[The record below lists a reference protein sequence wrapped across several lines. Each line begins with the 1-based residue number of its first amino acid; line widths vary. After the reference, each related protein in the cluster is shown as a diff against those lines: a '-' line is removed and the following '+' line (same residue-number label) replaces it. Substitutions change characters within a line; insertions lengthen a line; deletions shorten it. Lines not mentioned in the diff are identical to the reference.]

1 MKSEYISE
9 GEYLVASIG
18 NIIVINGAFTTS
30 SKQIGDGFVIQTG
43 LPTNLARSPIVIIQK
58 INGALVWYDCWIVA
72 NNLFAS
78 QLPKNTQMRFTAVYI
93 GRN

>member
-18 NIIVINGAFTTS
+18 NIIVINGVFTTS

-58 INGALVWYDCWIVA
+58 MRGALAWYDCWIVA

-78 QLPKNTQMRFTAVYI
+78 RLPTNTEMRFTAVYI